1 MPGRPRR
8 TTGYAGAAGD
18 VVAALHHAGV
28 AESSDSRLDRL
39 LHASD
44 ASLYRVEPL
53 VVTTPRD
60 VDELVAVTE
69 VCRSLGVPLTLRGA
83 GTSIAGNA
91 VGPGVVALTRRLDRV
106 LEVDPD
112 AGTAVVEPGV
122 VHAALQRRVLPL
134 GWRYGPDPSTHDRA
148 TVGGMIGNNA
158 CGSRALGYGRTV
170 DTVLGVD
177 AVAGTG
183 DRLVVGDLVGAGRT
197 APAATRLLLDALA
210 GVVAADL
217 ATVRTE
223 CGRFPRQ
230 VSGYSLEHLLPERGP
245 DVVRFLV
252 GSEGTLATVL
262 RARVRLVRDPAART
276 LVALGYP
283 SMVEAADAVPA
294 VLPHGPVACEGL
306 DARIVDVVRARRG
319 PAAVPPLPRGAGWLL
334 VELVGDTP
342 GEAAAGAER
351 LVADAGAVDALV
363 VPDRTA
369 SAALWRIREDG
380 AGLSSRTPA
389 GAPAH
394 AGWEDAAVPPERLG
408 AYLRGFEELLDAHRL
423 TGLPYGHFG
432 DGCLHIRIDFPL
444 DRPGGTAAYRS
455 FVEDAARL
463 AAAHG
468 GSVSGEHGDG
478 RARSELLPLMYSPA
492 VIALFEQVKTVM
504 DPRRLL
510 NPGVLVDPDPL
521 DAAVRVAS
529 APPVTRRELPGLALA
544 LERDA
549 GDLSRAVHRCT
560 GVGKCVGRHAGPDRV
575 MCPSF
580 LATGREQDST
590 RGRARVLQDVV
601 AGRLGPDG
609 WRSEEL
615 SEVLDLCLACKG
627 CATDCPTGTD
637 VAAYK
642 SQALAERYRRR
653 PRPRS
658 HYALGW
664 LPTWTRLAA
673 RVPGG
678 PAAAAALL
686 GMPWARRLLA
696 RAGGVDARRE
706 LPVPAR
712 ETFRAWWARRGDGQA
727 GGRAGTVDAVA
738 RARGGG
744 AGEVVLFVDTFTDAF
759 APEVGRAA
767 VAVLEDA
774 GHRVLVT
781 DEAVC
786 CGLTWVSTGQLGTA
800 RRQGA
805 AAVAALAPHVRAGR
819 VVVGVEPSC
828 LAALRSDVPE
838 LVPAADR
845 ADARA
850 VAAAAR
856 TLAQVLTGTPAWVA
870 PDLSGVRAV
879 AQPHCHQHAVLGF
892 GADAALLA
900 AGGAEVDVVGG
911 CCGLAGNWGLEAGH
925 HEVSV
930 AIADLQLLPAVERLE
945 RSTRAHPSTAVVLAD
960 GLSCRTQLS
969 SVGGVR
975 GTHLAELL
983 AARLERRPSG

>member
-1 MPGRPRR
+1 MPGTRR
-8 TTGYAGAAGD
+8 TTPDTEAAGD
-18 VVAALHHAGV
+18 VVAALHRAGV
-28 AESSDSRLDRL
+28 PESSDSRLDRV

-53 VVTTPRD
+53 AVTAPRD
-60 VDELVAVTE
+60 RDELVAVTE
-69 VCRSLGVPLTLRGA
+69 VCRALGVPLTLRGA

-91 VGPGVVALTRRLDRV
+91 VGPGVVALTRHVDRV
-106 LEVDPD
+106 LEVDGE

-122 VHAALQRRVLPL
+122 VHAALQRRALPL

-148 TVGGMIGNNA
+148 TLGGMVGNNA
-158 CGSRALGYGRTV
+158 CGSRALGYGRTS
-170 DTVLGVD
+170 DTVLGLDV
-177 AVAGTG
+177 VAGTG
-183 DRLVVGDLVGAGRT
+183 DRLVLGDLDGA
-197 APAATRLLLDALA
+197 ASAATTATRGLVDALT
-210 GVVAADL
+210 GVVASDL

-245 DVVRFLV
+245 DLPRFLV

-262 RARVRLVRDPAART
+262 RARVRLAREPAART

-294 VLPHGPVACEGL
+294 VLRHRPVACEGL

-319 PAAVPPLPRGAGWLL
+319 PAAVPPLPRGAGWLF
-334 VELVGDTP
+334 VELTGGTP
-342 GEAAAGAER
+342 EEVAAAATS
-351 LVADAGAVDALV
+351 LVADAGALDALV

-369 SAALWRIREDG
+369 AAALWRIREDG

-408 AYLRGFEELLDAHRL
+408 SYLRGFESLLEGHGL

-444 DRPGGTAAYRS
+444 DRPGGTTAYRS

-478 RARSELLPLMYSPA
+478 RARSELLPLMYSPR
-492 VIALFEQVKTVM
+492 VLALFEQVKDVM

-521 DAAVRVAS
+521 DAAIRVA
-529 APPVTRRELPGLALA
+529 AARPVTRRELPGLALA
-544 LERDA
+544 LERDG

-560 GVGKCVGRHAGPDRV
+560 GVGTCLADHGDRGAV
-575 MCPSF
+575 MCPSY

-609 WRSEEL
+609 WRCAEL
-615 SEVLDLCLACKG
+615 AEVLDLCLACKG

-642 SQALAERYRRR
+642 SQALAQRYRRR

-664 LPTWTRLAA
+664 LPTWTRLGAC
-673 RVPGG
+673 VPGG
-678 PAAAAALL
+678 LALAATLL

-706 LPVPAR
+706 LPAPAR
-712 ETFRAWWARRGDGQA
+712 ETFRAWFA
-727 GGRAGTVDAVA
+727 GRAAPPGEPVSEP
-738 RARGGG
+738 R
-744 AGEVVLFVDTFTDAF
+744 EVVLFVDTFTDAF

-767 VAVLEDA
+767 VSVLEEA

-781 DEAVC
+781 DQAVC
-786 CGLTWVSTGQLGTA
+786 CGLTWASTGQLGTA
-800 RRQGA
+800 RRRGS
-805 AAVAALAPHVRAGR
+805 AAVAALLPHVRAGR
-819 VVVGVEPSC
+819 PVVGLEPSC
-828 LAALRSDVPE
+828 LATLRSDVPE
-838 LVPAADR
+838 LVPAAT
-845 ADARA
+845 AGAARE
-850 VAAAAR
+850 VAAATR
-856 TLAQVLTGTPAWVA
+856 TLAEVLASSPGWPV
-870 PDLSGVRAV
+870 PDLSDVRAV

-892 GADAALLA
+892 GPDAALLRA
-900 AGGAEVDVVGG
+900 AGARVDVVGG
-911 CCGLAGNWGLEAGH
+911 CCGLAGNWGLEPGH
-925 HEVSV
+925 HDVSV
-930 AIADLQLLPAVERLE
+930 AVAGLELLPAVERLG
-945 RSTRAHPSTAVVLAD
+945 AGGVVLAD
-960 GLSCRTQLS
+960 GFSCRTQLAS
-969 SVGGVR
+969 LTGVR
-975 GTHLAELL
+975 GVHLAELL
-983 AARLERRPSG
+983 DSRTPAGRRRPA